1 MSNSFFNTSKAR
13 TLSGFLLIV
22 LAVMLALVLVAAIGR
37 VEQAP
42 APIRIENPALRRRP
56 RR

>member
-1 MSNSFFNTSKAR
+1 MAIA
-13 TLSGFLLIV
+13 LLIV

-42 APIRIENPALRRRP
+42 APIRIENPALRRRT

>member
-1 MSNSFFNTSKAR
+1 MAIA
-13 TLSGFLLIV
+13 LLIA
-22 LAVMLALVLVAAIGR
+22 LAVMLALVLVAALGR

-42 APIRIENPALRRRP
+42 APIRIENPTPRRRT